1 MTKNDAL
8 KNIRE
13 SLKSLLKFSK
23 ELNKFST
30 MDLSDGTKITT
41 TSEDLEV
48 GAEVYALDDLGN
60 QTPLNDGEY
69 TLNDGR
75 TFTVK
80 GNLVETIS
88 GDDGNDDPDS
98 AETPTDVE
106 NKKMDSNLPEGQDK
120 GSGDEPSSDVNS
132 RLENLEKAIEDI
144 KALLDGLTQA
154 QNGVNEQMMSKIEKF
169 SKEPGAKPI
178 KSVKKETFSYEKKNE
193 KVEKLDELFD
203 FVKNYNKDGVNNTN
217 GIGTMQFSKLR

>member
-1 MTKNDAL
+1 MKKNEAL
-8 KNIRE
+8 NNIRE
-13 SLKSLLKFSK
+13 SLKNLLKFSK
-23 ELNKFST
+23 EISKFGT

-48 GAEVYALDDLGN
+48 GSEVYALDDMGN
-60 QTPLNDGEY
+60 QTPLSDGEY

-75 TFTVK
+75 TFTLK
-80 GNLVETIS
+80 GNLIETIS

-106 NKKMDSNLPEGQDK
+106 QKKMDSNLPEGQDK
-120 GSGDEPSSDVNS
+120 GTGDEPSSDVNS
-132 RLENLEKAIEDI
+132 RLENLEKALEDI

-154 QNGVNEQMMSKIEKF
+154 QNGVNEQMMSKIEMF
-169 SKEPGAKPI
+169 AKEPGAKPI

-203 FVKNYNKDGVNNTN
+203 FVKKFNKDGKNNTN
-217 GIGTMQFSKLR
+217 GIGTMNFTKLK